1 MVSLQEQLSQEI
13 KSIATSSDI
22 ELTAEEIKEA
32 IEAAKIKK
40 AVAIEK
46 EQQASYAEFVEQEIR
61 RPWGHEDLKTFVINR
76 ARDISLP
83 FTEDAK
89 NKDLITSL
97 SYYFTGNELFEKC
110 GPKDKKPWSLNKG
123 LMLCG
128 GIGTGKTTL
137 MKGFNKNKRRCYTV
151 VSCRHIASKY
161 AEMGADVLSE
171 YSGKRYTVNSR
182 DTFYQNEIGF
192 CFDDLGTEE
201 SKKNYGNQANVMADI
216 LLNRYDNTNVP
227 WHYTHATTNL
237 TPEEI
242 EEYYGTRVRSRLKEM
257 FNMIAMTGEDRRK

>member
-1 MVSLQEQLSQEI
+1 MATSSNIELTEQEI
-13 KSIATSSDI
+13 KD
-22 ELTAEEIKEA
+22 A

-40 AVAIEK
+40 VIAIEK
-46 EQQASYAEFVEQEIR
+46 EQQASYNEYVEHEIR
-61 RPWGHEDLKTFVINR
+61 RPWDHEDLRTFVINR
-76 ARDISLP
+76 SRDIAIP
-83 FTEDAK
+83 FTADAQNDK
-89 NKDLITSL
+89 IVTAL

-110 GPKDKKPWSLNKG
+110 GPKDKNPWSLQKG

-128 GIGTGKTTL
+128 GVGTGKTTL
-137 MKGFNKNKRRCYTV
+137 MKAFNKNKRRCYTV

-171 YSGKRYTVNSR
+171 YSGQRFTVNSR
-182 DTFYQNEIGF
+182 DTFYQTEIGF

-216 LLNRYDNTNVP
+216 LLNRYDNTSVP
-227 WHYTHATTNL
+227 WYFTHATTNL

-242 EEYYGTRVRSRLKEM
+242 EQSYGTRVRSRLREM
-257 FNMIAMTGEDRRK
+257 FNMIVMTGEDRRK